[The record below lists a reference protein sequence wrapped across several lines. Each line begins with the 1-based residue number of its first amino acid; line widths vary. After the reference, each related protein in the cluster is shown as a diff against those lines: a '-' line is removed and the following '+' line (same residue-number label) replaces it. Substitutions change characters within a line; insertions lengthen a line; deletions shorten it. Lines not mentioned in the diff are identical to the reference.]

1 MVGKLGCGCCNA
13 DPPELCPDNDYLKT
27 FSDDFSPAEEDDWIF
42 SLDYFGTP
50 AESFIAR
57 DGVLSLRGRGTSAL
71 APNFSFGTG
80 YIVCEKTSLLGNI
93 EISLELVSFPVVQ
106 LTTGWFEDCR
116 VGIGIWSAAES
127 RQMWFE
133 AVNVEARGL
142 VKYNFRDFAWSPSS
156 SNYNLQNVSSIT
168 PRLGDVLKLRLSDC
182 IVDTFNPSNVVY
194 QTITCLIN
202 DIPIFTQTPLG
213 GFKLA
218 KCLLYTGVFMRQ
230 FRFLI
235 PRSETNPGT
244 PYAAGMVIAKADNY
258 VYESL

>member
-1 MVGKLGCGCCNA
+1 MVGLLGCGCCGPA
-13 DPPELCPDNDYLKT
+13 ELCPDNDYLKT
-27 FSDDFSPAEEDDWIF
+27 FEDDFSPTQEPDWIF

-50 AESFIAR
+50 PESFIAR
-57 DGVLSLRGRGTSAL
+57 DGVISLRGRSTSAF
-71 APNFSFGTG
+71 APNYSYGTG
-80 YIVCEKTSLLGNI
+80 YVVCEKTSLLGNI

-133 AVNVEARGL
+133 AVNVEALGI
-142 VKYNFRDFAWSPSS
+142 VKYNFRDFAWSTVS
-156 SNYNLQNVSSIT
+156 SNYNLQYVSSIV
-168 PRLGDVLKLRLSDC
+168 PKIGDVLKLRLSDC
-182 IVDTFNPSNVVY
+182 IVDTFNSANVIY

-202 DIPIFTQTPLG
+202 NTPVFTHTPFG
-213 GFKLA
+213 GFKLR
-218 KCLLYTGVFMRQ
+218 KCEFYTGIFMRQ

-258 VYESL
+258 LYESL